1 MLISASRIALRHL
14 LAEGPPEHWDEFIKA
29 RYQGGKKK
37 VTNTNPKTKDR
48 YPQVTMQTLFN
59 SDESFKKKVMEEYE
73 AWVEKGGD
81 TEAKPSTKVQH
92 PLDTPLRD
100 KGKDEKPVD
109 LFYSTALT
117 KKLRRNQT
125 QQEVEIRKH
134 GHMIGLAFYESLPEE
149 KRKQYLQVME
159 RWRLNFKSDI
169 LAYAE
174 QDPDKKI
181 KGHPRFGPLDEAREF
196 LQAWFKKQGI
206 THLTL
211 YRGVA
216 GQGLNHEP
224 PKDGSEVDLD
234 VYAASS
240 WTLDPDVTTTFG
252 SRVVE
257 ARVPV
262 EDIMFCP
269 LNYPGFAGQERR
281 TTFEPVK
288 EDEYFENEFIVA
300 SKGRKVKGVVR
311 GKPYPPRFG
320 FNLTT
325 GT

>member
-29 RYQGGKKK
+29 RYQAGKKK
-37 VTNTNPKTKDR
+37 VTNTNPKTKSR

-59 SDESFKKKVMEEYE
+59 SDEAFKKRIMEEY
-73 AWVEKGGD
+73 ADWVGEGGG
-81 TEAKPSTKVQH
+81 TKVKPSTRVNH
-92 PLDTPLRD
+92 PLDAPLRD
-100 KGKDEKPVD
+100 KGREEKLDIFHP
-109 LFYSTALT
+109 TALT
-117 KKLRRNQT
+117 RKLRKNQT
-125 QQEVEIRKH
+125 KQEVEIRKH
-134 GHMIGLAFYESLPEE
+134 GHMVGLAFYESLSEE
-149 KRKQYLQVME
+149 KRKHYLQVME
-159 RWRLNFKSDI
+159 LWRMDYKTEILN
-169 LAYAE
+169 YAE
-174 QDPDKKI
+174 QDPDKKHED
-181 KGHPRFGPLDEAREF
+181 HPVFDLLDEARDF
-196 LQAWFKKQGI
+196 AQAWFKKQGI

-224 PKDGSEVDLD
+224 PKDGSEVDLG

-269 LNYPGFAGQERR
+269 LNYPGFAGQERK
-281 TTFEPVK
+281 TIFEPIDG
-288 EDEYFENEFIVA
+288 DEYCENEFIVA
-300 SKGRKVKGVVR
+300 SKGRKIKGVVR
-311 GKPYPPRFG
+311 GKPY
-320 FNLTT
+320 
-325 GT
+325 